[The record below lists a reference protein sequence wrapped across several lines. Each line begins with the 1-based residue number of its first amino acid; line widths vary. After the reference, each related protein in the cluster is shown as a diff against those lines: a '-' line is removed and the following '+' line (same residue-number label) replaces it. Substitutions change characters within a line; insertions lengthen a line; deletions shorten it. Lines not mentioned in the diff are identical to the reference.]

1 MVYVDLDLNAVR
13 HGRFMLAGN
22 PRTSMIQGDVSEI
35 DSILDDAAV
44 RELIDFGKPVA
55 VLVLARQ

>member
-1 MVYVDLDLNAVR
+1 
-13 HGRFMLAGN
+13 
-22 PRTSMIQGDVSEI
+22 
-35 DSILDDAAV
+35 LDDAAV